1 MTWFSYFL
9 MNAPESFILLA
20 LPFALFGIS
29 IRENLKP
36 LIVFALTQG
45 LVAFMLSVYM
55 HTSFKPFLTFLSFCL
70 LVFYIFRFSFLK
82 ALVITLSTFVLL
94 VIFEIIT
101 TLSIVQFLNISY
113 DDIFSNPWLR
123 ILISLIMVQLPML
136 LTIFVL
142 LKFKVKIKLPA
153 FLNR

>member
-1 MTWFSYFL
+1 MAWYSYFL
-9 MNAPESFILLA
+9 MNVPETFILLA
-20 LPFALFGIS
+20 LPFVLFGIS
-29 IRENLKP
+29 IRENLK
-36 LIVFALTQG
+36 LMIAFSLTQG
-45 LVAFMLSVYM
+45 LVVFMLSVFM

-70 LVFYIFRFSFLK
+70 LVFYIFRFNFLK
-82 ALVITLSTFVLL
+82 ALVITLSTFVFI
-94 VIFEIIT
+94 VVFEVIT

-123 ILISLIMVQLPML
+123 IIISLIMVQLPML

-142 LKFKVKIKLPA
+142 LKFKLKIKLPA